1 MGVVP
6 PESTLSRGGVLGV
19 PRVSYSRGST
29 IRFALVRGMT
39 TTRGGIGADPVIQ
52 ARCFAGFPR
61 WEYPMT
67 LVPSRPWTTLWRAPP
82 RRDGPCGTSRWLPRW
97 DAPLV
102 GLPRRD
108 QPLAASAEWAP
119 GVRSLVAPPGLG
131 RSTLRP
137 RTRLGWRTLP
147 GGGSGRRLRL
157 GPLTFEPSTR
167 DVRGLLPLLLR
178 ETLRWDDPPSLV
190 ATPGSRLGSA
200 RVRPVPPQGP
210 RPRAITDRGIPRLG

>member
-6 PESTLSRGGVLGV
+6 PVSTLSRRGVLGV
-19 PRVSYSRGST
+19 PRVPFSRGSA
-29 IRFALVRGMT
+29 IRFALVRRMT
-39 TTRGGIGADPVIQ
+39 TTRGGIGADPVIP
-52 ARCFAGFPR
+52 ARCFAEFPR
-61 WEYPMT
+61 WEFPMT
-67 LVPSRPWTTLWRAPP
+67 LVPSRPRTTPRRGPP
-82 RRDGPCGTSRWLPRW
+82 RRDGPCGTSRWLPRR

-108 QPLAASAEWAP
+108 QPLAASAGWAP

-157 GPLTFEPSTR
+157 GPLTFAPSTHG
-167 DVRGLLPLLLR
+167 VRRLLPLLLR
-178 ETLRWDDPPSLV
+178 GLLRWVGPPRLV
-190 ATPGSRLGSA
+190 VTPGSRLGSA

-210 RPRAITDRGIPRLG
+210 RPRATTGRGIPRLG